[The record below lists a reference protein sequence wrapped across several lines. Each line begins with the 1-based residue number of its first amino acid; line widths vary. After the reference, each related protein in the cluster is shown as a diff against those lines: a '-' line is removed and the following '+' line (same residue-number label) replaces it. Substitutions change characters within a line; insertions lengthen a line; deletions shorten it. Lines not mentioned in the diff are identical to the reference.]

1 MKIISPYFCNIV
13 TVEINPQMSIKL
25 FLIDLRNI
33 CYESIHKSDNNN
45 NDDDQLLHSIVT
57 SNIIY

>member
-1 MKIISPYFCNIV
+1 MKIVSPYFCNTV
-13 TVEINPQMSIKL
+13 TDEMNLQISIIL
-25 FLIDLRNI
+25 FLTDLRNI
-33 CYESIHKSDNNN
+33 CNESIHKSDNNN